1 MLLGKGYLVKIL
13 FWSSNSAWETKTG
26 LRKNL
31 KLTLIM
37 SLGYTAHSIYD
48 SSHKRIGET
57 QKNKNK
63 NKKIIN
69 KKKNKKRF

>member
-1 MLLGKGYLVKIL
+1 
-13 FWSSNSAWETKTG
+13 
-26 LRKNL
+26 
-31 KLTLIM
+31 M

-69 KKKNKKRF
+69 KKKTKRDFKFQAENYTYLPKLIYVSIYVFVFG